1 MDPPKRCARPA
12 GPAKAAAKCHFKKSM
27 YLFSNSI
34 LFPALPLSLSLSLS
48 LCRPPLLPLFF
59 LLSPVA
65 VPLVNWAQSAR
76 DDKGKTRQLKTSV
89 TRYFLQ
95 WNAKKR
101 EPKKV
106 NCTLCRLESLP
117 EPCLSPAKALSTAC
131 VQPFYSLS
139 AAWVQ
144 PSYSLS
150 AAFLQPVCSF
160 STAFLELG
168 HSLSATFLQP
178 GCSLSAL

>member
-1 MDPPKRCARPA
+1 MSGRRGRPRQPPNVTLKNQCISFQTVYYSLPSLSVSLYR
-12 GPAKAAAKCHFKKSM
+12 S
-27 YLFSNSI
+27 LSV
-34 LFPALPLSLSLSLS
+34 ALPCCFSFSFSLPSPFRSPTGPN
-48 LCRPPLLPLFF
+48 RP
-59 LLSPVA
+59 VTTK
-65 VPLVNWAQSAR
+65 V
-76 DDKGKTRQLKTSV
+76 KRQLKTSV
-89 TRYFLQ
+89 TRCFLQ

-117 EPCLSPAKALSTAC
+117 EPCLSPAEALSTAC

-160 STAFLELG
+160 STAFLALG

>member
-1 MDPPKRCARPA
+1 MDPPKRCVRPA

-34 LFPALPLSLSLSLS
+34 LFPALPLFLSLSLSLSLS

-59 LLSPVA
+59 LLSSRRR
-65 VPLVNWAQSAR
+65 SA
-76 DDKGKTRQLKTSV
+76 RQLKTNV
-89 TRYFLQ
+89 TRRFLQ

-101 EPKKV
+101 KPKRV
-106 NCTLCRLESLP
+106 YLHA
-117 EPCLSPAKALSTAC
+117 LSPGIPAWALPKPCQSPLDSLCTAFL
-131 VQPFYSLS
+131 QPFCSLS

-144 PSYSLS
+144 PSCSLS
-150 AAFLQPVCSF
+150 AAFLQPGCSF
-160 STAFLELG
+160 STALLELG
-168 HSLSATFLQP
+168 HSLSATLLQP